1 MIYQYGNDT
10 QGIKGTTPKEGSGVD
25 IAINDAYDDL
35 LSKTT
40 ILPDEIFEEFDD
52 YYFNRSEGDDSSKT
66 DDALAVRS
74 RPNRSVGQV
83 AIQLAQQL
91 TDVFGLD
98 IAIPPQALQMGWAVI
113 QDAIRHESN
122 YVKEELAITVRD
134 NSATTT
140 ADIIKKIKPVFKDI
154 AVAGFKTSRKEI
166 LDDME
171 KRLSKHALFK
181 NHGRY
186 AAGINLTREE
196 FLYYLN
202 ELSFDPYGR
211 FSISGFAA
219 AYASAFTILIAAI
232 CNCWGRNRERML
244 RREVRDLR
252 SRKRDRD
259 TEQIELQ
266 PILRNKAK
274 ETGEEDKTRSAW
286 ISPFNR
292 DRTRGLS
299 RDPTSKTSGITFQ
312 Q

>member
-1 MIYQYGNDT
+1 M
-10 QGIKGTTPKEGSGVD
+10 
-25 IAINDAYDDL
+25 
-35 LSKTT
+35 
-40 ILPDEIFEEFDD
+40 
-52 YYFNRSEGDDSSKT
+52 
-66 DDALAVRS
+66 
-74 RPNRSVGQV
+74 
-83 AIQLAQQL
+83 
-91 TDVFGLD
+91 
-98 IAIPPQALQMGWAVI
+98 LQMGWAVI
-113 QDAIRHESN
+113 KDALRTESN
-122 YVKEELAITVRD
+122 YVKEELRTEIRD
-134 NSATTT
+134 DSAKNT
-140 ADIIKKIKPVFKDI
+140 ADLIKKITPTFKSI
-154 AVAGFKTSRKEI
+154 AMEGLKTSRKEV

-232 CNCWGRNRERML
+232 CNCWGRNRERIL
-244 RREVRDLR
+244 RQEVRDLR

-259 TEQIELQ
+259 TERIELQ

-274 ETGEEDKTRSAW
+274 EAGEEDKTRSTW
-286 ISPFNR
+286 ISPLNR

-312 Q
+312 N

>member
-1 MIYQYGNDT
+1 
-10 QGIKGTTPKEGSGVD
+10 
-25 IAINDAYDDL
+25 
-35 LSKTT
+35 
-40 ILPDEIFEEFDD
+40 
-52 YYFNRSEGDDSSKT
+52 
-66 DDALAVRS
+66 
-74 RPNRSVGQV
+74 
-83 AIQLAQQL
+83 
-91 TDVFGLD
+91 
-98 IAIPPQALQMGWAVI
+98 MGWAFF
-113 QDAIRHESN
+113 QEAMRRESD
-122 YVKEELAITVRD
+122 YVKEEFAIAIRD

-140 ADIIKKIKPVFKDI
+140 ADVIRKIKPIFKEI

-232 CNCWGRNRERML
+232 CNCWGRNREKML
-244 RREVRDLR
+244 RQEVRDLR

-259 TEQIELQ
+259 TERIELQ

-286 ISPFNR
+286 KPPFRNR
-292 DRTRGLS
+292 TMGLS
-299 RDPTSKTSGITFQ
+299 RDPTSQTNGITFQ
-312 Q
+312 K